1 MNLQGEK
8 EFSEKTKGESERYR
22 AKNEIRFLVSNS
34 ASLQTVKLK
43 YTVKLAIKHKS
54 LFEYILK
61 VEILFNYSYTICL
74 PKG

>member
-1 MNLQGEK
+1 MRKQ
-8 EFSEKTKGESERYR
+8 SERYK

-61 VEILFNYSYTICL
+61 VFCLIILIQFVYLRGNCFNLQYFPIMWL
-74 PKG
+74 

>member
-1 MNLQGEK
+1 MRKQR
-8 EFSEKTKGESERYR
+8 GESERYR